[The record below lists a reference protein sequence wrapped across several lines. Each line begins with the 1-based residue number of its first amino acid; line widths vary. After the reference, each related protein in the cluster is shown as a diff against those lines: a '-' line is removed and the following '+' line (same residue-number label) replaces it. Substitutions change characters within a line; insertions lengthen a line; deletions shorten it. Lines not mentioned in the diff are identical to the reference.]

1 MPNTTNNARTL
12 KRTALIGLA
21 SASMLL
27 VGCNSAGEGA
37 VAGGFLGALGGLAIG
52 ALSGNEG
59 DGAVIGAVSGA
70 ALGGIIGD
78 QNQRNAQGSYP
89 QRRSS
94 HYDSGYRSSRGY
106 GYRTHKQGGYHRDP
120 WWDNDCD
127 W

>member
-1 MPNTTNNARTL
+1 MAQQVHSHAGLR
-12 KRTALIGLA
+12 RTALIGLA
-21 SASMLL
+21 SSSMLL

-78 QNQRNAQGSYP
+78 QNERNARGSYP
-89 QRRSS
+89 QRRSTYS
-94 HYDSGYRSSRGY
+94 DSYDRRHY
-106 GYRTHKQGGYHRDP
+106 GYHQHGGYHRDP